1 MRASVYLLSAS
12 LALSALSGIA
22 FTAGCG
28 NDAAAVETFS
38 PGPSAPEGD
47 GKVRLQPGSR
57 AYVKVQ
63 VLAPTPEAST
73 QRAPARIEFRDGAV
87 SRVGAPIGGR
97 VAAVSVKVGD
107 HVVAGQPLVTLSS
120 PDATAVRSSLAG
132 AELAR
137 DTAKR
142 ELERQQQMEGQGVGV
157 ASERAAAEA
166 HLREA
171 EVEVVRAQNAAT
183 YLGGGAGPTV
193 VVRSPIAGTVL
204 SRHATV
210 GAYAEPGGEEL
221 LQVGDPHA
229 LWAVAD
235 VFERNLSLLHEGVS
249 ASIEMPAE
257 AEPLTGKVT
266 TISSVL
272 DNDLHTAHVFITL
285 DQPPA
290 DLRPGMSGQATLKSH
305 GDDALVLPVS
315 AVLVKEG
322 RRHIVYVQV
331 GEDLF
336 AAHTVT
342 VGPVVDG
349 KVAVLSGVTA
359 GDKVVVDGALL
370 LDGASEQLL

>member
-1 MRASVYLLSAS
+1 MYFLSAS
-12 LALSALSGIA
+12 LALASLSGLA
-22 FTAGCG
+22 FSAGCG
-28 NDAAAVETFS
+28 GDAGAVESFT

-47 GKVRLQPGSR
+47 GKVKLQPGSR
-57 AYVKVQ
+57 PYVKV
-63 VLAPTPEAST
+63 VTLAPTPEAST
-73 QRAPARIEFRDGAV
+73 QRAPARIEFKDGAV

-97 VAAVSVKVGD
+97 VAAISVKVGD

-120 PDATAVRSSLAG
+120 PDATAVRSQLAG
-132 AELAR
+132 AQLAR

-157 ASERAAAEA
+157 GTERAAAEA

-171 EVEVVRAQNAAT
+171 EVEVVRAQNAAA

-193 VVRSPIAGTVL
+193 VVRSPLTGTVL
-204 SRHATV
+204 SRRASV

-221 LQVGDPHA
+221 LEIGDPHA
-229 LWAVAD
+229 LWVVAD
-235 VFERNLSLLHEGVS
+235 VFERNLPLCAPGVS
-249 ASIEMPAE
+249 ASVELAASGP
-257 AEPLTGKVT
+257 PLTGKVT
-266 TISSVL
+266 TIGSVL
-272 DNDLHTAHVFITL
+272 DGDLHTAHVYVTL

-290 DLRPGMSGQATLKSH
+290 DLRPGMSGSATLKSH
-305 GDDALVLPVS
+305 GDDALVLPVAS
-315 AVLVKEG
+315 ILVKEG

-331 GEDLF
+331 GEDEF
-336 AAHTVT
+336 AARTVT

-349 KVAVLSGVTA
+349 KVAVLSGVAA